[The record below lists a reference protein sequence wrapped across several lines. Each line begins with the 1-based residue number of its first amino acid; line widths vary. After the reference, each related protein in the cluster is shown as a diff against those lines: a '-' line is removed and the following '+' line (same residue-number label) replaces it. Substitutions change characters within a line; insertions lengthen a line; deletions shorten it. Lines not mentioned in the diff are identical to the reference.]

1 MTDILARYGPYFL
14 YTYTVVLWLGVG
26 LSLGVTAALAR
37 RDGPR
42 DWLDSA
48 LAAAAG
54 GLLGGRVVFVWLNA
68 DYFAENSFEA
78 WQLWRGGL
86 NYHGALLG
94 GLAALWLWTLLA
106 RPARRPFYRYAGL
119 LAPGLALLV
128 AFGWAACRF
137 EGCAYGLPAPPGIL
151 TADLP
156 DNLGVFAVR
165 YRTQLFGALGAL
177 AVFALALAASR
188 RARPAPLFWGVMAGL
203 SLARAAV
210 ALGRGDPSPL
220 VAGLRLD
227 LLIDLGLLAVCLMA
241 FIYTSRRPP
250 ASILP
255 ASSTFGEPH
264 E

>member
-1 MTDILARYGPYFL
+1 VSDILARYGPYFL
-14 YTYTVVLWLGVG
+14 YTYSVVLWLGVG
-26 LSLGVTAALAR
+26 LSLGATAALAR

-42 DWLDSA
+42 DWLDGA

-54 GLLGGRVVFVWLNA
+54 ALLAGRVVFVWLNA
-68 DYFAENSFEA
+68 EYFAENPFEA
-78 WQLWRGGL
+78 WQVWRGGL

-94 GLAALWLWTLLA
+94 GLVGLWLWTL
-106 RPARRPFYRYAGL
+106 PARRSFYRYAGL

-177 AVFALALAASR
+177 AVFALALAAFR
-188 RARPAPLFWGVMAGL
+188 RARPALLFWGVVAGL
-203 SLARAAV
+203 SLAQAAV
-210 ALGRGDPSPL
+210 ALGRGDPSP
-220 VAGLRLD
+220 VVGGLRLD
-227 LLIDLGLLAVCLMA
+227 LLANLTLFCLSLVACAVLL
-241 FIYTSRRPP
+241 ISSRRRP
-250 ASILP
+250 
-255 ASSTFGEPH
+255 T
-264 E
+264 